1 MAIVKR
7 PDFIVR
13 HMNFYDNENVLDVCS
28 SVGITVGN
36 NTNITML
43 KIDSHCIFI
52 AEDTDSG
59 KY

>member
-7 PDFIVR
+7 PDFKVR
-13 HMNFYDNENVLDVCS
+13 HMNLYDNENVLEVCS

-43 KIDSHCIFI
+43 KIDNRCIFI